1 MNIGNQHSYTSKVL
15 YVKALTFSDMHL
27 LRNFSGKSMLQKVN
41 IGHEG
46 HEVVDVYQVFMK
58 RFIPFLDAVTK
69 ISEMNNLKDEIFIF
83 LPFSLDTVHVP
94 CVYGC

>member
-41 IGHEG
+41 IGHE
-46 HEVVDVYQVFMK
+46 VVDVYHVFMK
-58 RFIPFLDAVTK
+58 RFISILDSVTK
-69 ISEMNNLKDEIFIF
+69 ISEMNNLKNEIFIL

-94 CVYGC
+94 RVYGC

>member
-41 IGHEG
+41 IGHE
-46 HEVVDVYQVFMK
+46 VVDVYHVLMK
-58 RFIPFLDAVTK
+58 RFISILDSVTK
-69 ISEMNNLKDEIFIF
+69 ISEMNNLKNEKFIL

-94 CVYGC
+94 RVYGC